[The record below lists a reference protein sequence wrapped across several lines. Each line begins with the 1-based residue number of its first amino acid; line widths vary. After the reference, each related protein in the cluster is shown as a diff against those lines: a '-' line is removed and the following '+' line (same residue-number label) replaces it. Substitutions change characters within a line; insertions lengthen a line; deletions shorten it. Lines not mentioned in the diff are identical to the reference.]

1 MDTQSSIRTLKMSQR
16 LTDDLKTMKNELK
29 KDKNFNENYFV
40 NGDMFPVATNTITN
54 HKNQNCRLDNV
65 KQIRIHDFRHYCAS
79 LLINRGGNVQIVAKY
94 LRHTKIEEALKTHAH
109 LFLSLLDEIVKVID
123 RLDK

>member
-40 NGDMFPVATNTITN
+40 TGNMFPVATNTITN

-65 KQIRIHDFRHYCAS
+65 K
-79 LLINRGGNVQIVAKY
+79 
-94 LRHTKIEEALKTHAH
+94 
-109 LFLSLLDEIVKVID
+109 
-123 RLDK
+123 